1 MPTPRLPDVTRNKA
15 DPRQGTDHYNVVFIP
30 WEYADAKEWID
41 KTTQWNSVTA
51 YKYEICWYTPGVESS
66 LITHA
71 NNHPHAAVYIRGHG
85 AAGVADI
92 QVKVGALPNVVEKKL
107 HITDACDRLI
117 KSGLAKSFAGAI
129 KFFHCYSGT
138 VMTPGQ
144 YATHSQTI
152 ASMNKMLKD
161 GVKDGTITKDLY
173 DQKKK
178 PLQENKSIARTGADY
193 MRSKGY
199 RSCVYYGYLGPLES
213 EYGDKGS
220 HIWHKYTDL
229 TDLQPN
235 PALLST
241 VRASLGRV
249 QV

>member
-1 MPTPRLPDVTRNKA
+1 MPTPRLADVTRAKT
-15 DPRQGTDHYNVVFIP
+15 DPRHGIDHYNVVFIP
-30 WEYADAKEWID
+30 WDYADAKEWID

-51 YKYEICWYTPGVESS
+51 YKYEIVWYTGTDSS
-66 LITHA
+66 LIKHA
-71 NNHPHAAVYIRGHG
+71 NDHPHASVYIRGHG

-92 QVKVGALPNVVEKKL
+92 QVKVGTPPHVVEKKI
-107 HITDACDRLI
+107 HITEACDRLI
-117 KSGLAKSFAGAI
+117 KSGLKTSFAGAI

-138 VMTPGQ
+138 VMTAAQ
-144 YATHSQTI
+144 YGTHSQNI
-152 ASMNKMLKD
+152 AGKNQNFKD
-161 GVKDGTITKDLY
+161 ARDQGMITKAQY
-173 DQKKK
+173 KQWKT
-178 PLQENKSIARTGADY
+178 PLLANKSIARTGADY
-193 MRSKGY
+193 MRGKGY
-199 RSCVYYGYLGPLES
+199 RNCVYYGYLGPLES

-235 PALLST
+235 PAMLGT

>member
-1 MPTPRLPDVTRNKA
+1 MPTPRLADVTRANT

-30 WEYADAKEWID
+30 WDYADAKEWID

-51 YKYEICWYTPGVESS
+51 YKYEIVWYTGTASG
-66 LITHA
+66 LIKQA
-71 NNHPHAAVYIRGHG
+71 NNHPHATVYIRGHG

-92 QVKVGALPNVVEKKL
+92 QVKVGAPPAVVEKKL
-107 HITDACDRLI
+107 HITEACERLI

-138 VMTPGQ
+138 VMTATE
-144 YATHSQTI
+144 YDTHSQNL
-152 ASMNKMLKD
+152 ASKNQNFKTALD
-161 GVKDGTITKDLY
+161 AGLITRAQYK
-173 DQKKK
+173 QWKK
-178 PLQENKSIARTGADY
+178 PLTANKSIARTGADY

-220 HIWHKYTDL
+220 HVWHKYTNL
-229 TDLQPN
+229 ADLQPN
-235 PALLST
+235 PAMLTT